1 MSTSSRCPQGAE
13 VLSPFHP
20 QVKLVRK
27 IGNGIYHGYPKV
39 QPMLLYKEMSLQDA
53 YEIEDAFSWGWWD
66 YDWNSTHPVE
76 LPEGYLPSRFAV
88 PKRFKFQVKSILGTG
103 FFFFTCIV
111 AAEDPS
117 PIPVIRSPVIKSCF
131 TRKAK
136 NFWLPCLHIC
146 GQSFTALPN
155 TRNPATVYG
164 SSGWEAQKELYWH
177 IGIPREHVF
186 L

>member
-20 QVKLVRK
+20 QVKSVRNLAMGSTMDILK
-27 IGNGIYHGYPKV
+27 FSQGFCIKRCDCKMLMTLKMHFHGGDGIMVGIVHT
-39 QPMLLYKEMSLQDA
+39 QLNCRRLL
-53 YEIEDAFSWGWWD
+53 AFSLCC
-66 YDWNSTHPVE
+66 SQAFPVSGSVDVRNW
-76 LPEGYLPSRFAV
+76 LC
-88 PKRFKFQVKSILGTG
+88 
-103 FFFFTCIV
+103 FTCSV
-111 AAEDPS
+111 AAEDLS
-117 PIPVIRSPVIKSCF
+117 PIPVIRSPVIRSCF

-136 NFWLPCLHIC
+136 NIRLPCLRIC
-146 GQSFTALPN
+146 GQSFIALPN

>member
-20 QVKLVRK
+20 QVRLVRK
-27 IGNGIYHGYPKV
+27 IGNGIYPGYPKV
-39 QPMLLYKEMSLQDA
+39 QPRLLYKVMWLQDA
-53 YEIEDAFSWGWWD
+53 YDIEDAFSWRWWD
-66 YDWNSTHPVE
+66 CDWNSTHPVE
-76 LPEGYLPSRFAV
+76 LQWRLLAFSLCCSQA
-88 PKRFKFQVKSILGTG
+88 FQVSGKVDFRNWL
-103 FFFFTCIV
+103 FFTCIV

-117 PIPVIRSPVIKSCF
+117 PIPVIRSPVIRSCF

-136 NFWLPCLHIC
+136 NIRLPCLHIC
-146 GQSFTALPN
+146 GQSFIALPN

-164 SSGWEAQKELYWH
+164 SSGWEAQQELYWH